1 MCKGKFIDKYQ
12 VFAVYNKLDQN
23 DRLYFITEKYK
34 NAALLRSDYSSNGT
48 NGLVHRINYHRLQDP
63 RLLEEVGDLNQLNQ
77 SKLIWRA
84 ITCFMTKYFREF
96 DAFG

>member
-12 VFAVYNKLDQN
+12 VFAVYNKFDQN

-48 NGLVHRINYHRLQDP
+48 NGLVHRINYKWLLDP
-63 RLLEEVGDLNQLNQ
+63 RLLQEVGDLNQLNP
-77 SKLIWRA
+77 SKLIWQT
-84 ITCFMTKYFREF
+84 ITCLMTKYFRGF
-96 DAFG
+96 DASG